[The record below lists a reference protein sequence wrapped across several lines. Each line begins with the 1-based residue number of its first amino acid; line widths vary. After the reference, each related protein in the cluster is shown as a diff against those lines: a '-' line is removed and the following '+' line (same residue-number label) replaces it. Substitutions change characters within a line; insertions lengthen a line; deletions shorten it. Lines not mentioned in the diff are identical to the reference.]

1 MTRRIRADALRKLL
15 SFGALTP
22 LQATHE
28 TGWTEDEL
36 FDAVEDG
43 VDRGWIAVS
52 PAHGGRPMVLRQVA
66 PIEWHVFKPL
76 QPVSV
81 FALAQ
86 PVPHPAPAR
95 AYQPSQ
101 GASL

>member
-22 LQATHE
+22 LQAVNE
-28 TGWTEDEL
+28 TGWTEDEIHE
-36 FDAVEDG
+36 AVEDG

-52 PAHGGRPMVLRQVA
+52 PAYGGRPLVLRQAA

-81 FALAQ
+81 FSLANNIEEQ
-86 PVPHPAPAR
+86 AA
-95 AYQPSQ
+95 
-101 GASL
+101 